1 MAKTIGYIGYET
13 TALICVIIA
22 CGYSETLPFLHAG
35 IDVEF
40 IFGLSRFRVF

>member
-1 MAKTIGYIGYET
+1 MTKTIGYISYET
-13 TALICVIIA
+13 MALICLRIA
-22 CGYSETLPFLHAG
+22 CGYSETLPFLNAG